1 VIKKLKKDFDPR
13 QYTIDISRSW
23 LQTLSSD
30 TQQIFVQ
37 PGVVKEEE
45 EEEKKEPAI
54 EIIN

>member
-1 VIKKLKKDFDPR
+1 MIKKLKKDFDPR